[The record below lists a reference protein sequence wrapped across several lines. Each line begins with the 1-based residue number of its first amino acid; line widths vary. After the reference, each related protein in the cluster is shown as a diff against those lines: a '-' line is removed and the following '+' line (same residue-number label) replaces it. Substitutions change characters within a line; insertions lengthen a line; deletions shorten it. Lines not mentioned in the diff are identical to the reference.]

1 MTTMKTIKIEIKWA
15 VIFTVMMLVWMLLER
30 IFGLHD
36 EYIDKH
42 PTFTNF
48 VAIPA
53 IVIYVLALLDK
64 RDNFYQGRMN
74 YLQGLITGLII
85 TGIVTVLSPLSQIIT
100 SLVITPDYFQ
110 NAINYAVSEQKMTQE
125 EAEAYFNLPN
135 YIIQGIVGA
144 PIMGVFT
151 SVIVAIFTRKK

>member
-1 MTTMKTIKIEIKWA
+1 MKNIKIEIKWA

-36 EYIDKH
+36 EHIDKH
-42 PTFTNF
+42 PVFTNF

-53 IVIYVLALLDK
+53 IAIYVLALLDK
-64 RDNFYQGRMN
+64 RDNFYKGSMN
-74 YLQGLITGLII
+74 YLQGLIAGLII
-85 TGIVTVLSPLSQIIT
+85 TGIVTILSPLSQIIT
-100 SLVITPDYFQ
+100 SLVITPDYFP
-110 NAINYAVSEQKMTQE
+110 NAINYAVSEQKMTQQ

-135 YIIQGIVGA
+135 YIIQGLVGA